1 MRDKL
6 RRIYLLFLI
15 VNFFRFL
22 KSILFSKIFI
32 FYFYNNFFTWIPSN
46 SLRIFYL
53 KYLTKFKIGE
63 KVFIC
68 LGCRFTGNISI
79 GNNSVLGRKVVIKG
93 EGGVE
98 IGQNVGIV
106 AESYIQTGTHYLNDI
121 NFKSYAKKIIIKN
134 NVWIGLRSI
143 ILPGLTLERGS
154 VLGAGSVL
162 TKNLPQYN
170 VYGGVP
176 ATFIKKRDKINY
188 KINYKE
194 FLE

>member
-68 LGCRFTGNISI
+68 LGCRSREIL
-79 GNNSVLGRKVVIKG
+79 VLVIIPFW
-93 EGGVE
+93 VE
-98 IGQNVGIV
+98 R
-106 AESYIQTGTHYLNDI
+106 L
-121 NFKSYAKKIIIKN
+121 
-134 NVWIGLRSI
+134 
-143 ILPGLTLERGS
+143 
-154 VLGAGSVL
+154 
-162 TKNLPQYN
+162 
-170 VYGGVP
+170 
-176 ATFIKKRDKINY
+176 
-188 KINYKE
+188 
-194 FLE
+194 

>member
-63 KVFIC
+63 KEFIC
-68 LGCRFTGNISI
+68 LGCRFSGNISI